1 MKVLVCGGRAYGDVN
16 RVYTVLEEVHAERGI
31 TCVIHGAASGADLLA
46 ERWAKAA
53 QVPYRGYPAQWRRF
67 GQGAGPRRNCLMLAE
82 EHVNCPAKVG
92 LVVAFPGGA
101 GTAHMVGLARAE
113 GIEVLE
119 VGRG

>member
-1 MKVLVCGGRAYGDVN
+1 MKVLVCGGRDYADWQ
-16 RVYTVLEEVHAERGI
+16 RVLGVLDRLHAERGI

-82 EHVNCPAKVG
+82 HVNCPAKVG
-92 LVVAFPGGA
+92 LVVAFPGGT
-101 GTAHMVGLARAE
+101 GTAHMVRLAKAA